1 MAGSPPAAVPA
12 ESATTTV
19 DSPPAAVQAESP
31 ATTTAQTP
39 TPNVTAPLEPEEEDN
54 VGDLFRTTDDTSSID
69 ERISNFTASLSSSVV
84 DYPVE
89 YGRRY
94 HAYRPGTYK
103 FPNDEKEMDRLDLA
117 HAMIVKATGSK
128 LFHAPLDW
136 EKIQSILDIGT
147 GTGLWA
153 VEMGDIFERAEVY
166 GNDLSAIQPQWV
178 PPNVRFEIDDV
189 ESPWVETKKYDFIM
203 CRYMTASITD
213 WPKLVRNIYNH
224 LNPGGWVEFL
234 DMNPEFYS
242 EDGSYTKDHATYKW
256 NQAFLGAIRAVGR
269 DPTPGPGHEGRVREA
284 GFINVTAEKY
294 KAPLTPW
301 AKDRHY
307 KDLGMMNL
315 VLTIDG
321 LEGFS
326 MKMFTEVL
334 GRTREEVEVEI
345 MGVRNELKAN
355 PPVFRALVEFDVVYG
370 QKPLAEP
377 EEQTEV

>member
-19 DSPPAAVQAESP
+19 YSPPAAVQAESP

-54 VGDLFRTTDDTSSID
+54 TTDDTSSID

-242 EDGSYTKDHATYKW
+242 EDGSYTKDHVTYKW
-256 NQAFLGAIRAVGR
+256 NQAFLSAIRAVGR

-345 MGVRNELKAN
+345 MGVRNELKAS
-355 PPVFRALVEFDVVYG
+355 PPVFRALVE
-370 QKPLAEP
+370 L
-377 EEQTEV
+377 